1 MQSDN
6 RFLDDAARVASGAL
20 GALAGVRRE
29 IEQLARHQL
38 ERVLATMNLVTR
50 EEFETVRLMA
60 AKARAEQEELVARVA
75 ALEAALASR
84 GEPAPALPD
93 DRR

>member
-20 GALAGVRRE
+20 GAFTGVRRE
-29 IEQLARHQL
+29 LEQLARHQL

-50 EEFETVRLMA
+50 DEFEAVKAMA
-60 AKARAEQEELVARVA
+60 AKARSEQEAMAVRIA
-75 ALEAALASR
+75 ALEAALAGR
-84 GEPAPALPD
+84 DAAPAKPASD
-93 DRR
+93 T

>member
-20 GALAGVRRE
+20 GAFTGVRRE
-29 IEQLARHQL
+29 LEQLARHQI

-50 EEFETVRLMA
+50 DEFETVKAMA
-60 AKARAEQEELVARVA
+60 AKARAGQEELGAKVA
-75 ALEAALASR
+75 ALEAALAER
-84 GEPAPALPD
+84 DRPAAETEP
-93 DRR
+93 RR

>member
-20 GALAGVRRE
+20 GAFTGVRRE
-29 IEQLARHQL
+29 LEQLARHQI

-50 EEFETVRLMA
+50 DEFETVKAMA
-60 AKARAEQEELVARVA
+60 AKARSEQEAMAVRMA
-75 ALEAALASR
+75 ALEAALAER
-84 GEPAPALPD
+84 DRPAAETEP
-93 DRR
+93 RR